1 MKIIMNKWKELLS
14 VYLDLDFETYV
25 TIVDDIMSI
34 DRTTLDDE
42 LENHARIYSYYC
54 GLYEHSKKELE
65 QESNNVVY
73 RQGQIK
79 QEITD
84 AYTGKRLTALVMDTQ
99 LESNEELLLIQN
111 ELKEKSYK
119 LGLLKSI
126 MISLAS
132 KKDMLVQLSAN
143 LRAEKNIYS

>member
-1 MKIIMNKWKELLS
+1 MSKWKELLS

-25 TIVDDIMSI
+25 TIVNDIMSV
-34 DRTTLDDE
+34 DRDTLDDE

-54 GLYEHSKKELE
+54 GLYEQSKKDFE
-65 QESNNVVY
+65 QENINLVF

-84 AYTGKRLTALVMDTQ
+84 SYTGKRLTALVMETS
-99 LESNEELLLIQN
+99 LECNEELVVLQNLL
-111 ELKEKSYK
+111 LEKKYK

-126 MISLAS
+126 VMSLAA
-132 KKDMLVQLSAN
+132 KKDTLVQLSAN
-143 LRAEKNIYS
+143 SRAEKNIYS